1 MRHHPLQPIRALI
14 FASAFLLVVGQGN
27 LATYAEPPSWNGSPV
42 LGVVRLAPLDRLQQ
56 DFAFLADG
64 VGGREAATAILDALS
79 DLSDGIDP
87 RRPSGAVVY
96 FDETYVPMIFVPLKD
111 QQRLIAVLASR
122 FGWEFRREGDGCY
135 RYKDAHSDL
144 DVVARAAGSWMYI
157 TGASNRD
164 RLQTVPA
171 DPMVLFERTD
181 PTLTSYAAFH
191 FAQFPAELRSE
202 IIGKIGEATSGS
214 DADSL
219 AREGTVA
226 AEQLVQRLF
235 AETQS
240 LQFELQCFRPLKQ
253 FHLAARLDAVE
264 GSWLARWIE
273 NASRRK
279 TLFSHLPSRDSIF
292 AFLASVKLDPDVS
305 RQLTQAWQPLAAAAK
320 ASMPSPRSRDHA
332 ESLLG
337 RFVEQAVDAV
347 TATIRPGELDG
358 GFVVERQGRDQVVL
372 LAGTTLLGARSVEQ
386 AATEVAQLLQQSEE
400 FRAMQWRRTVD
411 GEVGIHQVNIPSTDE
426 SAQTLLGDPAVLAIG
441 AGNDRVYAAIGGN
454 ETSARLSEALER
466 SREDAPDS
474 GEVIRIHARMAP
486 LLSILAA
493 VPGSNAENDAELE
506 KLAAQI
512 APYRKN
518 DALELSLKAVDR
530 TLEGRLQIDMGIVQM
545 LAVNVPVA
553 GAPSM
558 PQAAGQGAGV
568 LRLQAGDRFQ
578 LEFHTK
584 SDVTTKID
592 GNDRRDRGVHSL
604 TYDFRVDKV
613 AADGTMRIATS
624 LSRATLD
631 KTSPDGREL
640 FDSVNPPETEAMT
653 AEMFLLGALV
663 GETFT
668 IAVRSDGTI
677 AEISGL
683 AEAIENVLDAKL
695 QPSGDERERA
705 RAFVA
710 QILNEDQLRDS
721 LTRGFE
727 FYPGKEIPDGAGW
740 TRTTE
745 NLALMKFSLDN
756 RYQTETI
763 SPDEVVISVRSQ
775 VRQPDAD
782 DGQDQP
788 IRWKVAGS
796 QSGTIRLDR
805 RSGRLRLAKYSLRL
819 DAEARFELEGAMVS
833 RPMVSAIEMAIGEPS
848 LVAAEVSRDVSARPE
863 DSPDRSGSARETA
876 GSTLPPGGASTI
888 APGSLEDVQQ
898 PRFGRDSV
906 AGKTFRMF
914 WHQDGHRG
922 VVANV
927 TLQAEGR
934 VDGAPSDQEAFW
946 QIDRS
951 GNLVLYGRNRRIA
964 TTFDQQTFRGG
975 RWFLSGTYHVARGV
989 GRSLEEAPSLPKVL
1003 DDETLNRIIRPWS
1016 KQRIVSLNPNES
1028 YRFQLADGTARI
1040 VRVEQVQEH
1049 RDSVLGLVRQARV
1062 RVRIDGQPVDLLCAP
1077 YVMPTEIAGLRIQAD
1092 ITSGMEPELPK
1103 QVSLSLWDANDP
1115 IVDTEA
1121 FVFPLRDYRLFSHD
1135 LHAYNEVVWL
1145 GLDDG
1150 DPRGVTAR
1158 HSYGIDIAG
1167 FEDGETVLAVADGIV
1182 LDLFPNTKDPYAAL
1196 IESSNGVVWEY
1207 GHMHSVLPEI
1217 REGVAVRRGQPI
1229 GVLGKRGGAGNFAHL
1244 HLGLHPSPAH
1254 RTAVIRTQRLNF
1266 FPWILT
1272 AYRAKHPQALFALAG
1287 AHRVI
1292 RVGETCSFDAARS
1305 LTFDSKIVSF
1315 RWRFHDGET
1324 VDRPQAEK
1332 TYQQPGTYVA
1342 ELWIEDEQGGRDVD
1356 FCRVKVFPQ
1365 NASVRGIPT
1374 IFMTHT
1380 PTVDIRAGQPVRFRG
1395 WLQAEKDAP
1404 LLLDFG
1410 DGTGQQRCASYAEL
1424 THAFDKPGIYVVT
1437 ASATVDGIP
1446 IMHKQKVFVTEEGI
1460 RPALTVERGSDGD
1473 AQVASFTAEQIRTWR
1488 VQLGRWAMMPE
1499 SAPEGWSKSRND
1511 PAKLLTLFPKLK
1523 VRQGYV
1529 LRAYQFREEG
1539 NGNGFVW
1546 ALPVDAEFPEPD
1558 ESPRLQGHFLNPPKP
1573 FDALDDLM
1581 EAIEGDDSPESYL
1594 HASILRRQWSEFG
1607 AGWHGID
1614 WGTHTVLDDSPWK
1627 GGPPRDDDDP
1637 GERPTSRPSEWKWG
1651 VAQPDDWKP
1660 QVRLEPNRAIVTFY
1674 TYTALAKDGPDGEM
1688 ERERVVRHTDT
1699 YRRGKYRA
1707 LVTEKKIAE
1716 GPDALAF

>member
-14 FASAFLLVVGQGN
+14 FASAFLLVVGQGT
-27 LATYAEPPSWNGSPV
+27 LATYAEPPLWNGSPV

-64 VGGREAATAILDALS
+64 VGGGEAATAILDALT

-135 RYKDAHSDL
+135 RYKDADSDL
-144 DVVARAAGSWMYI
+144 DVVARVAGSWMYI

-164 RLQTVPA
+164 KLQTVPA
-171 DPMVLFERTD
+171 DPMVLFEGTD
-181 PTLTSYAAFH
+181 PTLTSYAAFY

-202 IIGKIGEATSGS
+202 IIGKIGEATSRS

-219 AREGTVA
+219 AREGTAA

-273 NASRRK
+273 NASQRK

-292 AFLASVKLDPDVS
+292 AFLASVKLDTDVT

-553 GAPSM
+553 GAPSV

-640 FDSVNPPETEAMT
+640 FDSANPPETEAMT

-695 QPSGDERERA
+695 QPSAEEREGA

-727 FYPGKEIPDGAGW
+727 FYPGKEISDGAGW
-740 TRTTE
+740 ARTTE
-745 NLALMKFSLDN
+745 NLALMKFFLDN

-775 VRQPDAD
+775 VRKPDAD

-805 RSGRLRLAKYSLRL
+805 RSGRLRLAKYTLRL
-819 DAEARFELEGAMVS
+819 DAEASFELEGAMVS

-848 LVAAEVSRDVSARPE
+848 LVAAEVSRSDPA
-863 DSPDRSGSARETA
+863 SPKD
-876 GSTLPPGGASTI
+876 
-888 APGSLEDVQQ
+888 
-898 PRFGRDSV
+898 
-906 AGKTFRMF
+906 
-914 WHQDGHRG
+914 
-922 VVANV
+922 
-927 TLQAEGR
+927 
-934 VDGAPSDQEAFW
+934 
-946 QIDRS
+946 DRS
-951 GNLVLYGRNRRIA
+951 GNLV
-964 TTFDQQTFRGG
+964 
-975 RWFLSGTYHVARGV
+975 
-989 GRSLEEAPSLPKVL
+989 
-1003 DDETLNRIIRPWS
+1003 
-1016 KQRIVSLNPNES
+1016 
-1028 YRFQLADGTARI
+1028 
-1040 VRVEQVQEH
+1040 
-1049 RDSVLGLVRQARV
+1049 
-1062 RVRIDGQPVDLLCAP
+1062 
-1077 YVMPTEIAGLRIQAD
+1077 
-1092 ITSGMEPELPK
+1092 
-1103 QVSLSLWDANDP
+1103 
-1115 IVDTEA
+1115 
-1121 FVFPLRDYRLFSHD
+1121 
-1135 LHAYNEVVWL
+1135 
-1145 GLDDG
+1145 
-1150 DPRGVTAR
+1150 
-1158 HSYGIDIAG
+1158 
-1167 FEDGETVLAVADGIV
+1167 
-1182 LDLFPNTKDPYAAL
+1182 
-1196 IESSNGVVWEY
+1196 
-1207 GHMHSVLPEI
+1207 
-1217 REGVAVRRGQPI
+1217 
-1229 GVLGKRGGAGNFAHL
+1229 
-1244 HLGLHPSPAH
+1244 
-1254 RTAVIRTQRLNF
+1254 
-1266 FPWILT
+1266 
-1272 AYRAKHPQALFALAG
+1272 
-1287 AHRVI
+1287 
-1292 RVGETCSFDAARS
+1292 
-1305 LTFDSKIVSF
+1305 
-1315 RWRFHDGET
+1315 
-1324 VDRPQAEK
+1324 
-1332 TYQQPGTYVA
+1332 
-1342 ELWIEDEQGGRDVD
+1342 DV
-1356 FCRVKVFPQ
+1356 
-1365 NASVRGIPT
+1365 
-1374 IFMTHT
+1374 
-1380 PTVDIRAGQPVRFRG
+1380 
-1395 WLQAEKDAP
+1395 
-1404 LLLDFG
+1404 
-1410 DGTGQQRCASYAEL
+1410 
-1424 THAFDKPGIYVVT
+1424 
-1437 ASATVDGIP
+1437 
-1446 IMHKQKVFVTEEGI
+1446 
-1460 RPALTVERGSDGD
+1460 
-1473 AQVASFTAEQIRTWR
+1473 QVASFTAEQIRTWR
-1488 VQLGRWAMMPE
+1488 AQLGRWAMMPE

-1637 GERPTSRPSEWKWG
+1637 GERPTSRPGEWKWL

-1674 TYTALAKDGPDGEM
+1674 TYTALAKDGPNGEM
-1688 ERERVVRHTDT
+1688 ERERVVRHTET